1 MERKTPMAK
10 YSRNDAKDYAREKMQ
25 GIYHAF
31 CLPELSDD
39 GIDEKGLRRDIRH
52 YIDVLGAGG
61 LYVHGFYGNFW
72 LLTSAE
78 RRQVMEIVADE
89 TRGKVPIICR
99 CAHQSLEESIGLV
112 KHAESAGADFISL
125 LGPVFGGASESII
138 IDYFEAVSASTNLG
152 ISIFNTPQ
160 AGYVISPET
169 MARLGRI
176 PNVVALK
183 NEVTMAHTV
192 RVRQLA
198 GADVIVVD
206 PSEENFLVSLTQF
219 GQRLIYTGTGYMFDS
234 AASTPM
240 RDYTQVA
247 LEGDYVT
254 AAKKYFDLQPVRDLH
269 RRWILDPWSS
279 TGLCPISTIKIWTQ
293 HLGLTG
299 GKVRAPLPSLP
310 DEKAAQL
317 VRELDEA
324 GLRSRTAA

>member
-1 MERKTPMAK
+1 
-10 YSRNDAKDYAREKMQ
+10 MQ

-31 CLPELSDD
+31 CLPELGEG
-39 GIDEKGLRRDIRH
+39 GIDEKGLRNDIRH

-89 TRGKVPIICR
+89 TRDKVPIVCR
-99 CAHQSLEESIGLV
+99 CAHQSLEESIALI

-125 LGPVFGGASESII
+125 LGPPFGGASESII

-152 ISIFNTPQ
+152 ISIFNTAQ

-176 PNVVALK
+176 RNVVALK
-183 NEVTMAHTV
+183 NDVTMAHTV
-192 RVRQLA
+192 RVRQLV
-198 GADVIVVD
+198 GDDIIVVD

-234 AASTPM
+234 AAGTPM
-240 RDYTQVA
+240 RDYTQAA
-247 LEGDYVT
+247 LDGDYTT
-254 AAKKYFDLQPVRDLH
+254 AAKKYLDLQPVRDLH
-269 RRWILDPWSS
+269 HRWVLDPWSS
-279 TGLCPISTIKIWTQ
+279 TGLCPISTIKVWTQ

-299 GKVRAPLPSLP
+299 GKVRTPLPSMP
-310 DEKAAQL
+310 DEQSAQL

-324 GLRSRTAA
+324 GLRSSAAA